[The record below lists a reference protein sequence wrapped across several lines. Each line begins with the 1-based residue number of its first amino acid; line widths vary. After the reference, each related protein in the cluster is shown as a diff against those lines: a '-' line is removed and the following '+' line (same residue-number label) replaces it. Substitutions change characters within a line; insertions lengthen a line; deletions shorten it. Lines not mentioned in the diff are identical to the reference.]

1 LSVSR
6 GEQDESWNQQSAE
19 IKESKTVTAKAA

>member
-6 GEQDESWNQQSAE
+6 GEQDESWDTQSHE
-19 IKESKTVTAKAA
+19 QEHKVTAKAA